1 MKIGRALCIA
11 VAMGTRPEVIKLAP
25 VVKALR
31 LFPKIKVRVIVTGQ
45 HRAMMDEALDV
56 FGITPDQDFD
66 IMRPG
71 QSLFDVTARILQG
84 FPGVLARWRVDL
96 MVVQGDTATTFA
108 CALAAYYNRIPVAHV
123 EAGLRTMDKYCPFPE
138 EMNRRLTGVLADLHF
153 APTPQARKDLLKE
166 NVPPSR
172 VLMTG
177 NTVVD
182 ALQMVASR
190 KISFKS
196 SLLRRLALS
205 SAKIILVTLH
215 RRESF
220 GDGLRNVLLAL
231 RDISLLPGVAVV
243 YPVHLNPQVRSQVA
257 ETLAGGKVHLLEP
270 LRYDEFVPLMKH
282 ARLIIT
288 DSGGIQEEACA
299 LKKPLIITRERT
311 ERPEAVEAGFAE
323 LLGFDRGRIVASVRR
338 LLADQAYYRR
348 RCGHKNPF
356 GDGKA
361 ALRIAKACV
370 HYLKH
375 TSRGPK

>member
-1 MKIGRALCIA
+1 MKTGRCFCVV

-25 VVKALR
+25 VVMALR
-31 LFPKIKVRVIVTGQ
+31 ALPGVRVRVLVTGQ
-45 HRAMMDEALDV
+45 HRTMMDEALDV
-56 FGITPDQDFD
+56 FGIKPDHDLD
-66 IMRPG
+66 IMRPR
-71 QSLFDVTARILQG
+71 QSLFDVTSRILQG
-84 FPGVLARWRVDL
+84 LPAILAREKIDL

-123 EAGLRTMDKYCPFPE
+123 EAGLRTMDKYRPFPE

-153 APTPQARKDLLKE
+153 APTPQARKDLLRE
-166 NVPPSR
+166 NVLPSR

-182 ALQMVASR
+182 ALQMVRSR
-190 KISFKS
+190 KSDLKHP
-196 SLLRRLALS
+196 LLRRLAGS
-205 SAKIILVTLH
+205 STKIVLVTLH

-220 GDGLRNVLLAL
+220 GDGLSNVLMAL

-270 LRYDEFVPLMKH
+270 LRYDEFVPLMKLAH
-282 ARLIIT
+282 LIVT

-299 LKKPLIITRERT
+299 LKKPVIITRERT
-311 ERPEAVEAGFAE
+311 ERPEAVKAGFAE
-323 LLGFDRGRIVASVRR
+323 LLGFDRNRIAASARR
-338 LLADQAYYRR
+338 LLEDKSYYRR
-348 RCGHKNPF
+348 RCGHTNPF

-361 ALRIAKACV
+361 AARIAKACLR
-370 HYLKH
+370 YLQQI
-375 TSRGPK
+375 SRGQP